1 MNISRNPNT
10 PNNQDVSFSTATA
23 TATLTPR
30 LKLPRNPEI
39 LAPRLSRYLRKYNKY
54 PNAPSVHPSPISFPT
69 GQQKTNWAS
78 ALPDGNHRD
87 TYAVWWRSPK
97 HNKACWLGCFSTWT
111 SSWVGDPKWDSR
123 PWHAWAVAVLK
134 MQDGR
139 GKCIIIYDCDPRI
152 PSGGYRYRYKHNKRS
167 RVISV
172 RPRRFLLPVQAK
184 LIEYLRMRENVPVRA
199 VFYSTGTRRA
209 GRNRC
214 LYYTMRWMRKM
225 VRFGDKPFLGFDKEG
240 RSLDPRTKRCA
251 LFDSL

>member
-1 MNISRNPNT
+1 MDIPNSDT
-10 PNNQDVSFSTATA
+10 PNNQESSFPIVQ
-23 TATLTPR
+23 PR

-39 LAPRLSRYLRKYNKY
+39 LAPSLSRYLRKYNQY
-54 PNAPSVHPSPISFPT
+54 PSAPSVHPRPISFPT
-69 GQQKTNWAS
+69 NQQKTNWATS
-78 ALPDGNHRD
+78 LPDGKHRD

-111 SSWVGDPKWDSR
+111 SSWVGDVKWDTR

-134 MQDGR
+134 LHNES

-152 PSGGYRYRYKHNKRS
+152 PAGYRYKYKHTKRKRN

-172 RPRRFLLPVQAK
+172 RPRRFLLPVQTK
-184 LIEYLRMRENVPVRA
+184 LIEHLRMRENVPIRA
-199 VFYSTGTRRA
+199 VFYNTDTRRA

-214 LYYTMRWMRKM
+214 VYYTMKWIRKV
-225 VRFGDKPFLGFDKEG
+225 VRFGDKPFWGFDEEG

-251 LFDSL
+251 LLDRL